1 TRFSTRRM
9 QARTVGRELT
19 HDFAVLLPPH
29 PRAKMTNP
37 TEPNPEPSDQV
48 PAQESKPKTSNGPDA
63 LMRESIWDIF
73 YPRNIDSDKQ
83 AVLVASFPMI
93 IYFWPTMF
101 TFLSCAI
108 LQGTMNISPNMLG
121 WWASASLLFN
131 LLVIVTDLNQKK
143 FMIALLSLLVGG
155 LLLYISSEKEFSFV
169 GDVGLWISSLEMS
182 YSTHVYSLIG
192 GFLFLFMGL
201 GALQPRMNYWRFEP
215 NEFTHY
221 LQPWGRD
228 QSVPRQGSTVTRE
241 IPDVLELLLT
251 FGGGT
256 LLVRRENQVVARI
269 EHVPFLGRR
278 MKAIERMLGVTR
290 VRTMD

>member
-1 TRFSTRRM
+1 M
-9 QARTVGRELT
+9 V
-19 HDFAVLLPPH
+19 
-29 PRAKMTNP
+29 K
-37 TEPNPEPSDQV
+37 
-48 PAQESKPKTSNGPDA
+48 
-63 LMRESIWDIF
+63 ESIWDIY
-73 YPRNIDSDKQ
+73 YPRDVDQDKQ

-93 IYFWPTMF
+93 IYFWPSMF
-101 TFLSCAI
+101 AFLGCGF
-108 LQGTMNISPNMLG
+108 LQWTGVSPTALG
-121 WWASASLLFN
+121 WWATSALLFN

-143 FMIALLSLLVGG
+143 FMIALLTLVVGG
-155 LLLYISSEKEFSFV
+155 LLLYISAQKDVTFV
-169 GDVGLWISSLEMS
+169 GALGTWIASLALT
-182 YSTHVYSLIG
+182 YSTSVYFLIG
-192 GFLFLFMGL
+192 SFLLVFMGL
-201 GALQPRMNYWRFEP
+201 GALQPRLNYWRFEP

-278 MKAIERMLGVTR
+278 MQAIERMLGVTR
-290 VRTMD
+290 VRTMG